1 MICCVAVVGCK
12 DTKTS
17 CPRWGKDGYC
27 KKGHKY
33 EPYMKINCCKTCQST
48 GKFLKSI
55 MYEKNVL
62 ARELSFYRCNIMS
75 LPAVT
80 VSCKGSH

>member
-1 MICCVAVVGCK
+1 MIFCVAVIVGCK

-17 CPRWGKDGYC
+17 CPRWGKAGYC
-27 KKGHKY
+27 NTDKY
-33 EPYMKINCCKTCQST
+33 EVYMKRECCKTCQST

-55 MYEKNVL
+55 KYGKNVL
-62 ARELSFYRCNIMS
+62 ARELSFFRCHIMS
-75 LPAVT
+75 LPALT